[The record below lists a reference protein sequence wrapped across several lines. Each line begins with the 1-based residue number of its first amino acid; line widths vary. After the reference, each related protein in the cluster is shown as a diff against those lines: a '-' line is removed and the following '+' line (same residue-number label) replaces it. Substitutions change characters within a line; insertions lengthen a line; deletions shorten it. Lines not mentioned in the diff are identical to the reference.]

1 MSIREKGALKME
13 FEKLVSI
20 ISEFTNVDESQITK
34 DTKFV
39 DDLNVDSLDLVQI
52 IMALEEEFDIEID
65 NDQAENIVTV
75 NDAIEAINSRINND

>member
-1 MSIREKGALKME
+1 ME

-20 ISEFTNVDESQITK
+20 ISEFTSVDEAQIKK

-65 NDQAENIVTV
+65 NDQAEKIVTV

>member
-1 MSIREKGALKME
+1 ME

-20 ISEFTNVDESQITK
+20 ISEFTNEDESQITK

-65 NDQAENIVTV
+65 NEQAENIVTV